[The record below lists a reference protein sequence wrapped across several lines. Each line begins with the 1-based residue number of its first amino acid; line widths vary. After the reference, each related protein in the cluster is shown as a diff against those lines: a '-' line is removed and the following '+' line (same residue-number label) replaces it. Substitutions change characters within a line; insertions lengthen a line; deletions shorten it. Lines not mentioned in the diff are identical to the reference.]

1 MESEQRDLR
10 QTLERTI
17 LTNRNRK
24 LKTQSCHMRFGY
36 DFSHIIA
43 IIVILLLIIIVI
55 ITVVYE
61 ALQTSGPC
69 S

>member
-1 MESEQRDLR
+1 
-10 QTLERTI
+10 
-17 LTNRNRK
+17 
-24 LKTQSCHMRFGY
+24 MRFGY